1 MNDIK
6 EVESMIS
13 MLKLELSS
21 VKQLQADLAK
31 HSKLINWQIL
41 FFTNRLIELLE
52 KSYVDGD

>member
-21 VKQLQADLAK
+21 VKQLQADLVK

-41 FFTNRLIELLE
+41 FFTNRLVELLE
-52 KSYVDGD
+52 KSYVEGD

>member
-6 EVESMIS
+6 EVESMIA

-21 VKQLQADLAK
+21 VKQLQADLSK

-41 FFTNRLIELLE
+41 FFTHRLVELLE
-52 KSYVDGD
+52 KSYVESD